1 MRILFDHCVPQRL
14 RNLLTSHQII
24 TAGEMGWDQLRNG
37 RLLTAAAASFDVMVT
52 VDRNMRHQ
60 QNLATLPVAVIVLTA
75 KSNRLADLTPLAPAI
90 MEALKNLQP
99 RTFVEITEGGP

>member
-14 RNLLTSHQII
+14 RSLLTGHQIM

-52 VDRNMRHQ
+52 VDRNMQHQ
-60 QNLATLPVAVIVLTA
+60 QNLTQLPIAVVVLVG
-75 KSNRLADLTPLAPAI
+75 KSNRLAHLTPLVPALL
-90 MEALKNLQP
+90 EAIKTLQP
-99 RTFVEITEGGP
+99 RTFIEVSEGQ